1 MASFDTSEGIN
12 GIPATEAVPGGGRR
26 LAFRPGRTAGRH
38 GAAASEPGDR
48 QAGRGNRRA
57 AVRPDQPARRA
68 DGRRRAAARGG
79 DRDAAGGAAR
89 AASRA
94 GGGTATASA
103 PAYCLRFGCALS
115 RLAGG
120 AAQPVEFVRTDR
132 VRAAGGHPNEQLAL
146 IAAGEIDL
154 GIGHPPFDTHA
165 RLASVLLAND
175 RFDAVLP
182 ADHRLAGRA
191 AIRVEEL
198 ATEPLV
204 LFPEAQGPALY
215 AAIRDRCRV
224 AGRSIQVAATAPR
237 LHGQLSLV
245 AAGLGIGLART
256 QSRSLEVAGTVRVP
270 LKPYPAAMVLPL
282 AALYDPRSR
291 HPALPLALAALRRA
305 VAARA
310 GGARRGEGA
319 AMTH

>member
-1 MASFDTSEGIN
+1 MEFQQLKLFVAVADALHFGRAAQQVGMAQPHLSRAIARLEQEIGVRLFDRTSRRVALTAAGERLREEAIDLLQGERRARE
-12 GIPATEAVPGGGRR
+12 ATRAAGQQRRRR
-26 LAFRPGRTAGRH
+26 LRIAYVSAALYRALPAALRSLSTAP
-38 GAAASEPGDR
+38 E
-48 QAGRGNRRA
+48 
-57 AVRPDQPARRA
+57 
-68 DGRRRAAARGG
+68 
-79 DRDAAGGAAR
+79 
-89 AASRA
+89 
-94 GGGTATASA
+94 
-103 PAYCLRFGCALS
+103 
-115 RLAGG
+115 
-120 AAQPVEFVRTDR
+120 PVEFVLQEATT
-132 VRAAGGHPNEQLAL
+132 NEQLAL

-182 ADHRLAGRA
+182 ADHRLAGRT

-224 AGRSIQVAATAPR
+224 AGRPMQVAATAPR

-245 AAGLGIGLART
+245 AAGLGIGLAPT
-256 QSRSLEVAGTVRVP
+256 QSRSLAVAGTVRVP
-270 LKPYPAAMVLPL
+270 LKPYPAALVLPL

-305 VAARA
+305 VTTRT
-310 GGARRGEGA
+310 GGAGRGDGA
-319 AMTH
+319 AAGR

>member
-1 MASFDTSEGIN
+1 MEFQQLKLFLAVADALHFGRAAQQVGMAQPHLSRAIARLEEEIGVRLFDRTSRRVALTAAGERLRE
-12 GIPATEAVPGGGRR
+12 EAIELLQAERRAQQAARAAGQQRRRR
-26 LAFRPGRTAGRH
+26 LRIAYVSAALYRALPAALRSLS
-38 GAAASEPGDR
+38 AASEP
-48 QAGRGNRRA
+48 
-57 AVRPDQPARRA
+57 
-68 DGRRRAAARGG
+68 
-79 DRDAAGGAAR
+79 
-89 AASRA
+89 
-94 GGGTATASA
+94 
-103 PAYCLRFGCALS
+103 
-115 RLAGG
+115 
-120 AAQPVEFVRTDR
+120 VEFVLQEATT
-132 VRAAGGHPNEQLAL
+132 NEQLAL

-245 AAGLGIGLART
+245 AAGLGIGLAPT

-270 LKPYPAAMVLPL
+270 LKPYPAALVLPL